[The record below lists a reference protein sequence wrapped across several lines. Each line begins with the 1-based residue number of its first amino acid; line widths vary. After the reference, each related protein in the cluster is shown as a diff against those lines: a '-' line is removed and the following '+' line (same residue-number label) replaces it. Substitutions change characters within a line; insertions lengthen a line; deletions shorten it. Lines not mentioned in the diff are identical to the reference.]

1 MLFTWAVI
9 FGLILVTALYVAAE
23 FAAVG
28 VRRSRLRR
36 LAEDGNGLAAG
47 LLPLVEDPR
56 ELDRYIAASQ
66 IGITLG
72 SLVLGAYG
80 QATLSGVVEPWV
92 LAWGVDPSA
101 GASTAAALVLITL
114 TAIGVILGELV
125 PKSLALQY
133 PTRTALFTYLP
144 MKWSLRVFAPFIS
157 LLNGSGIL
165 LLRALRIHNAGHRHI
180 HSPEEIDLLIA
191 ESRDGGLLEP
201 QEHVRLHRALKLG
214 LRTAG
219 QLMVPRER
227 IAAIGADASL
237 REVVDAVLASAYTR
251 LPVYRD
257 TFDNIVGV
265 IRTKDVVLQYVAEGS
280 SARVESLIRPVP
292 RVRQD
297 LAADRLLTFMREQ
310 RSHQAIVVDQ
320 DGRVSGLI
328 TLEDV
333 LAHLLGRG

>member
-1 MLFTWAVI
+1 MLATWGVI
-9 FGLILVTALYVAAE
+9 SGLILVTALYVAAE
-23 FAAVG
+23 FGAVG

-36 LAEDGNGLAAG
+36 LAEDGNTLAAG
-47 LLPLVEDPR
+47 LLPRVEDPR

-80 QATLSGVVEPWV
+80 QAQLSDLVEPWV
-92 LAWGVDPSA
+92 IAWGVEPAA
-101 GASTAAALVLITL
+101 GGSTAAAVVLVSL
-114 TAIGVILGELV
+114 TVLGVILGELV

-133 PTRTALFTYLP
+133 PTGVALGTFLP
-144 MKWSLRVFAPFIS
+144 MRWSLKVFAPFIA

-165 LLRALRIHNAGHRHI
+165 LLRAIGVRNTGHRHI

-201 QEHVRLHRALKLG
+201 EEHVRLHRALRLG

-219 QLMVPRER
+219 QLMVPRDR
-227 IAAIGADASL
+227 IAAIGADASF
-237 REVVDAVLASAYTR
+237 EQVVHAVVESSYTR
-251 LPVYRD
+251 LPVYRGSLD
-257 TFDNIVGV
+257 TIAGV
-265 IRTKDVVLQYVAEGS
+265 IRTKDVVLQYVAHGAAS
-280 SARVESLIRPVP
+280 RVEPLLRPVI
-292 RVRQD
+292 RVRED
-297 LAADRLLTFMREQ
+297 LAADKLLAFMREQ
-310 RSHQAIVVDQ
+310 RTHQALVVDER
-320 DGRVSGLI
+320 GRVAGLI